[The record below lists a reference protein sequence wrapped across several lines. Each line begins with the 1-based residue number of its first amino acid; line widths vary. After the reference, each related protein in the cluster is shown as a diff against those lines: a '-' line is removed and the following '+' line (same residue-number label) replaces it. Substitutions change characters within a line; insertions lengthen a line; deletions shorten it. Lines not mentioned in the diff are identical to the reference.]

1 MIAGRNELFESER
14 FFAGQNADV
23 GHTDNRQAVPAF
35 RAKRSPRTIGADG
48 MSRLAGAQ
56 IAGKQSV
63 ADDRSAL
70 RGYTFIVEGEGAESR
85 TVFLAGIGD
94 NIDQIA
100 AVAQS
105 AQLVEGE

>member
-35 RAKRSPRTIGADG
+35 RAKRSPRTIGTDG

-70 RGYTFIVEGEGAESR
+70 RGNTFIVEIVMAGELYAVE
-85 TVFLAGIGD
+85 FLQRGIVGD
-94 NIDQIA
+94 N
-100 AVAQS
+100 
-105 AQLVEGE
+105 